1 MSEAAPSR
9 IRRAPMAV
17 DLAALTFAMIVLI
30 VGSVALML
38 KMMIFAL
45 AIDDWWELREMPKT
59 HPERMVADDEAS
71 ASAGCVLSVA
81 ITVVIGVVWVLGALE
96 VAPVAVLR
104 ITIAIGVLLQA
115 VVAVYQGGRGMFFR
129 RKLTQILNH
138 SRRPVGPPVSA
149 P

>member
-1 MSEAAPSR
+1 
-9 IRRAPMAV
+9 MAI
-17 DLAALTFAMIVLI
+17 DLAALTFALIVLI

-38 KMMIFAL
+38 KLMIFAL

-71 ASAGCVLSVA
+71 ASAGRVLSVS

-115 VVAVYQGGRGMFFR
+115 VIAVYQGGRGMFFR
-129 RKLTQILNH
+129 RKLAQVLNR